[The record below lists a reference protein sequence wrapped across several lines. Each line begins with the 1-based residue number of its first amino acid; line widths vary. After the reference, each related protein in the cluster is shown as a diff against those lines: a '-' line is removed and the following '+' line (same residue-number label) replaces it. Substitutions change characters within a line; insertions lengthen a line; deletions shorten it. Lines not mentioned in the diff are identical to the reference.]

1 MNGPIIATIEIRR
14 VPFDGGYS
22 FNVERA
28 GVPLEDHP
36 FVTPFDP
43 PMPPYGTETIADGL
57 QKIAAVLDEIE
68 QAGP

>member
-1 MNGPIIATIEIRR
+1 MNGPEIATITIRR

-22 FNVERA
+22 FECERA

-36 FVTPFDP
+36 LHD
-43 PMPPYGTETIADGL
+43 GTMTRTHGWIATGL
-57 QKIAAVLDEIE
+57 HRIGALLDEIE